1 MKKFWN
7 RFLAAYDRDM
17 MSEGFSLGEKI
28 IFGIM
33 VPMMLLALLGVIGSM
48 EHAIYTI
55 EP

>member
-17 MSEGFSLGEKI
+17 MSEGFSIGEKI

-33 VPMMLLALLGVIGSM
+33 VPIMALALLGVLGSI
-48 EHAIYTI
+48 ECAIYH
-55 EP
+55 

>member
-33 VPMMLLALLGVIGSM
+33 VPTMALAILGVLGSI
-48 EHAIYTI
+48 ECAICY
-55 EP
+55 